1 MAARVAITPVPH
13 SWSLPEWPRTVYPH
27 SASRGRYVV
36 RVFRDELVGAGALV
50 RVGRDLVVMGA
61 SYSSWLSRKNSNVAG
76 FEIAPN
82 REPRA
87 ARRSPV
93 AA

>member
-1 MAARVAITPVPH
+1 MAAKGKSPIVPVPH
-13 SWSLPEWPRTVYPH
+13 SWSVPEWPRDVYPH

-36 RVFRDELVGAGALV
+36 RAFRDELVSAGALV

-61 SYSSWLSRKNSNVAG
+61 SYSSWLTRQSSNVAG

-82 REPRA
+82 RARDATA
-87 ARRSPV
+87 A
-93 AA
+93 